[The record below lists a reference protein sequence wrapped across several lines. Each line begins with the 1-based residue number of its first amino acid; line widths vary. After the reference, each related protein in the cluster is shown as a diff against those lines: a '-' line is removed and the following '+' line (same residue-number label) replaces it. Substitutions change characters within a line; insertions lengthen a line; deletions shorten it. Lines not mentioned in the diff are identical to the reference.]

1 MSSVRGLAL
10 AVVLAAGCATGV
22 DAQAPLD
29 AVGNSADPSRWS
41 VTITPYLWA
50 AGLDGTT
57 AAKGVGSEIDTGYS
71 FLSLDNLDLTLA
83 ANLEARKGRW
93 TVLLDG
99 LYVEFSDAFDR
110 PAVDANAE
118 LSGTIFES
126 SAALPAARVAGLE
139 VVFGMRY
146 VALESDVQ
154 LVPGPA
160 ASARESW
167 LDPLVGARFKHD
179 FNERW
184 SVSLRGDVG
193 GFGVAS
199 ELTTNLSATF
209 GFRITDA
216 MTLRVGYRA
225 LQMDFEDGGF
235 VLDAVAQG
243 YAVGLSFALQQ

>member
-1 MSSVRGLAL
+1 MKLIRRFAF
-10 AVVLAAGCATGV
+10 AAALAAGAATGARAQGDGDT
-22 DAQAPLD
+22 DAAP
-29 AVGNSADPSRWS
+29 VDPSRWA

-50 AGLDGTT
+50 AGLDGNT
-57 AAKGVGSEIDTGYS
+57 AASGVGAEIDTGYS

-110 PAVDANAE
+110 PLVDADAE
-118 LSGTIFES
+118 LSGSILET
-126 SAALPAARVAGLE
+126 SAAYPAAHVKGLE
-139 VVFGMRY
+139 IVFGMRY
-146 VALESDVQ
+146 VALESVVQ
-154 LVPGPA
+154 LSPGPA
-160 ASARESW
+160 GSARKSW
-167 LDPLVGARFKHD
+167 LDPLVGARFEHG

-199 ELTTNLSATF
+199 ELATNLSATF
-209 GFRITDA
+209 GYRVTEA
-216 MTLRVGYRA
+216 MTLRFGYRA

-243 YAVGLSFALQQ
+243 YAVGLSFAL

>member
-1 MSSVRGLAL
+1 MGRAILRFAFAAAL
-10 AVVLAAGCATGV
+10 AASFAADVQAQGDGR
-22 DAQAPLD
+22 DA
-29 AVGNSADPSRWS
+29 GSSRWS
-41 VTITPYLWA
+41 FTITPYLWA
-50 AGLDGTT
+50 AGLDGNT
-57 AAKGVGSEIDTGYS
+57 AAGGVESEIDTGYR

-110 PAVDANAE
+110 PAVDADAE
-118 LSGTIFES
+118 VSGRIFES
-126 SAALPAARVAGLE
+126 SAAYPAARVEGLE
-139 VVFGMRY
+139 LVFGMRY
-146 VALESDVQ
+146 VALDSEVQ
-154 LVPGPA
+154 LTPGPA
-160 ASARESW
+160 GSAGESW

-179 FNERW
+179 FNDRW

-209 GFRITDA
+209 GYRITDA
-216 MTLRVGYRA
+216 MTLRFGYRA

-235 VLDAVAQG
+235 VLDAIAQG
-243 YAVGLSFALQQ
+243 YAVGLSFAL

>member
-1 MSSVRGLAL
+1 MSSCCRFAFLAAL
-10 AVVLAAGCATGV
+10 AAIPAA
-22 DAQAPLD
+22 AQAQGD
-29 AVGNSADPSRWS
+29 GDSDSAGSSRWS

-50 AGLDGTT
+50 AGLDGNT
-57 AAKGVGSEIDTGYS
+57 AANGVASEIDTGYS

-110 PAVDANAE
+110 PIVDADAE
-118 LSGTIFES
+118 LSGRIFES
-126 SAALPAARVAGLE
+126 SAAYPAARVAGLE
-139 VVFGMRY
+139 LVFGMRY
-146 VALESDVQ
+146 VALDAAVQ
-154 LVPGPA
+154 LTPGPA
-160 ASARESW
+160 GSAGESW

-179 FNERW
+179 FNDRW

-199 ELTTNLSATF
+199 ELATNLSATF
-209 GFRITDA
+209 GYRMTDV
-216 MTLRVGYRA
+216 MTLRFGYRA

-235 VLDAVAQG
+235 VLDAIAQG
-243 YAVGLSFALQQ
+243 YAVGLSFAL

>member
-1 MSSVRGLAL
+1 MNFIARFASAAAL
-10 AVVLAAGCATGV
+10 AACFATG
-22 DAQAPLD
+22 AQAQGDLD
-29 AVGNSADPSRWS
+29 ADGDAASADPSRWS

-50 AGLDGTT
+50 AGLDGNTT
-57 AAKGVGSEIDTGYS
+57 ASGVGAEIDTGYS

-110 PAVDANAE
+110 PVVDADAE
-118 LSGTIFES
+118 LSGRIFET
-126 SAALPAARVAGLE
+126 SAAYPAANVTGLE
-139 VVFGMRY
+139 IVFGMRY
-146 VALESDVQ
+146 VALESVVQ
-154 LVPGPA
+154 LSPGPA
-160 ASARESW
+160 GSADESW

-209 GFRITDA
+209 GYRITDA
-216 MTLRVGYRA
+216 MTVRFGYRA
-225 LQMDFEDGGF
+225 LQMDFDDGGF
-235 VLDAVAQG
+235 VLDAIAQG
-243 YAVGLSFALQQ
+243 YAVGLSIAL

>member
-1 MSSVRGLAL
+1 MGRATLRFALVAAL
-10 AVVLAAGCATGV
+10 AASSADG
-22 DAQAPLD
+22 AQAQGD
-29 AVGNSADPSRWS
+29 GGGADSARWS
-41 VTITPYLWA
+41 FTVTPYLWA
-50 AGLDGTT
+50 AGLDGDT
-57 AAKGVGSEIDTGYS
+57 AANGVGSEIDTGYR

-110 PAVDANAE
+110 PTVDADAE
-118 LSGTIFES
+118 VSGRIFES
-126 SAALPAARVAGLE
+126 SAAYPAARVSGLE
-139 VVFGMRY
+139 LVFGMRY
-146 VALESDVQ
+146 VALDSEVQ
-154 LVPGPA
+154 LTPGPA
-160 ASARESW
+160 ASAGESW

-209 GFRITDA
+209 GYRITDA
-216 MTLRVGYRA
+216 MTLRFGYRA

-235 VLDAVAQG
+235 VLDAIAQG
-243 YAVGLSFALQQ
+243 YAVGLSFAL